1 MSVLN
6 ELAGLQVIRED
17 NKLEGYWVALDT
29 STAALTI
36 ALLKDGK
43 VIGESSTEADRNHSI
58 RLLPDIQELLA
69 KHGQKAA
76 GLSGIAV
83 GRGPGSYTGI
93 RMAVTAAKT
102 LAWTLKLPLIGI
114 SSLEALAYGAAMR
127 AIGAEEA
134 SGADEAD
141 RTGGGGNAAEA
152 NHASGDSIADET
164 NRVGGLD
171 RVIDESS
178 RVWIV
183 PYMDARRG
191 KAYTGLY
198 EWRSRKW
205 SMIEADSIRML
216 EDWVIKVQEMA
227 EQDEGVRVDRI
238 IFAGHPIGHGGQR
251 VISTTQLL
259 DQELLR
265 AAYVG
270 KLAARYG
277 MDMAVSDVHG
287 FEPNYT
293 QLSEPEKFMPTPTKP

>member
-6 ELAGLQVIRED
+6 ELARLQVIREE
-17 NKLEGYWVALDT
+17 NKLVGYWLALDT

-36 ALLKDGK
+36 ALLKDGQ
-43 VIGESSTEADRNHSI
+43 VIGERSTEADRNHSI

-69 KHGQKAA
+69 RFGQKAA
-76 GLSGIAV
+76 GLNGIAV

-114 SSLEALAYGAAMR
+114 SSLEALAYGAAIR

-134 SGADEAD
+134 SGADEASRID
-141 RTGGGGNAAEA
+141 GL
-152 NHASGDSIADET
+152 SG
-164 NRVGGLD
+164 
-171 RVIDESS
+171 VIDGSS

-198 EWRSRKW
+198 EWRSGKW
-205 SMIEADSIRML
+205 SMLEADSIRML
-216 EDWVIKVQEMA
+216 EDWEVLVQEMA
-227 EQDEGVRVDRI
+227 EQVEGARVDRI
-238 IFAGHPIGHGGQR
+238 IFAGQPIGHGGQR
-251 VISTTQLL
+251 VIAKTQLL
-259 DQELLR
+259 DEELLR

-270 KLAARYG
+270 RLAARYG
-277 MDMAVSDVHG
+277 MDMAVRDIHS

-293 QLSEPEKFMPTPTKP
+293 QLSEPEKFIPAKP